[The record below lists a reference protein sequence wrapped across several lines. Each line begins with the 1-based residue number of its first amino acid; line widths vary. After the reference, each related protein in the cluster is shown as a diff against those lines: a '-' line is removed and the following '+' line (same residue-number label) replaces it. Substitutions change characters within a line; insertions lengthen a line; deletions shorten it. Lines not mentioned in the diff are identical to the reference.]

1 VPDSTPPPWLQ
12 YGSGI
17 IPKKFKEIRQAFKD
31 VIMNSFFDVEYLQQ
45 YVNERSAKIVED
57 LNLGE
62 GGFRVPDTGNARFI
76 PCTCQRKSWKPSL
89 KSPKL
94 MD

>member
-1 VPDSTPPPWLQ
+1 MTGTFPARSQ

-45 YVNERSAKIVED
+45 YVNERSTY
-57 LNLGE
+57 GC
-62 GGFRVPDTGNARFI
+62 PDSH
-76 PCTCQRKSWKPSL
+76 PTCFQRRNWKLSSKSL
-89 KSPKL
+89 KL